1 MPKKHR
7 QTYQPKPGS
16 NYVHP
21 SLGGSPRTGENA
33 QAKPVLSVNERLT
46 NLRLA
51 QASPASLERKR
62 QLAELSNQR
71 SLPPSLGQGIL
82 GQTAVAAPAP
92 RNSASQRS
100 RVRFRTPGPAPPP
113 SWVSRLT
120 SHRQALENR
129 YYPAKRQ
136 PRTFGQNGAPTR
148 NMPQGLARFLNMAN
162 DNPVIPGSLLDMS
175 LKVAARNWSDIV
187 EDCGEWLD
195 VIPAHLRVVLLS
207 YLTTLGPPEGIDMAG
222 LHALFP
228 NPSEASSLDL
238 SGLVAWGFTIKELR
252 KWLHQ
257 SAEDTK
263 DLAEKSQQQKSDIAD
278 SWDQEDSSS
287 DDSDFFIPKPFNNN
301 LQHLTKLSLGHPPSS
316 ASWTDLLLLSKDLH
330 TITHLSLAHWP
341 LPTRTPNSTSPYASL
356 DRDFEESALV
366 LRMLAENTYCL
377 RWLDLQGCHS
387 WLPALTHRS
396 YALPLQPTDSED
408 SDNDWS
414 LQTQRLKGPDWN
426 GAWRHLTYLNIS
438 QDPISWFPTNAAFL
452 KTSPFRQKMAKSYF
466 RIGVKH
472 QQIIDDLRDYIS
484 THPEKREYQIQHCG
498 DCHATADLGDCWQ
511 ECGACD
517 AYQDMFVGLM
527 ARWLER
533 EAEARTVARGI
544 IAARQGTGLRCT
556 FDHGWQSR
564 ESYPVLNWP

>member
-21 SLGGSPRTGENA
+21 SLGGGLRAGESA
-33 QAKPVLSVNERLT
+33 QEKPVLSVNERLS

-51 QASPASLERKR
+51 QRSAASNERKR

-82 GQTAVAAPAP
+82 GQAAVAAPAP
-92 RNSASQRS
+92 RNSAALRS
-100 RVRFRTPGPAPPP
+100 RVRLRTPGPAPPP

-120 SHRQALENR
+120 SHRQALESR
-129 YYPAKRQ
+129 FYPAKRQ
-136 PRTFGQNGAPTR
+136 PRIFGHNGAPTR
-148 NMPQGLARFLNMAN
+148 NLPHGLARFLNMVN
-162 DNPVIPGSLLDMS
+162 DNPVAPSSLLDMS

-195 VIPAHLRVVLLS
+195 VIPPHLRVVLLS
-207 YLTTLGPPEGIDMAG
+207 YLTTMGPPEGISMAG
-222 LHALFP
+222 LQALFP

-238 SGLVAWGFTIKELR
+238 SGLAGWGFTLKELR
-252 KWLHQ
+252 KWLHK
-257 SAEDTK
+257 SAEESK
-263 DLAEKSQQQKSDIAD
+263 DMTEKPQTTTSDIAD
-278 SWDQEDSSS
+278 SWDQDTSS
-287 DDSDFFIPKPFNNN
+287 DDSDFFIPTSLNNN
-301 LQHLTKLSLGHPPSS
+301 LQHLTKLSLAQPPSS

-330 TITHLSLAHWP
+330 TITHLSLSDWP

-387 WLPALTHRS
+387 WLPALTYRS
-396 YALPLQPTDSED
+396 YAIPELTEEND
-408 SDNDWS
+408 SDNEWS
-414 LQTQRLKGPDWN
+414 MQTQRLKGPDWN
-426 GAWRHLTYLNIS
+426 GAWRHLKYLNLA
-438 QDPISWFPTNAAFL
+438 QQANTWFPTNTTFL
-452 KTSPFRQKMAKSYF
+452 KSSSFRQKMAKTYY
-466 RIGVKH
+466 RIGIKH
-472 QQIIDDLRDYIS
+472 QQIIDDLRDHVS
-484 THPEKREYQIQHCG
+484 LHPEKKEFQVQHCG
-498 DCHATADLGDCWQ
+498 DCHASADLGDCWA
-511 ECGACD
+511 ECANCNSYHD
-517 AYQDMFVGLM
+517 LFVGLM

-556 FDHGWQSR
+556 FDHGWQSK